1 MIPSRIVGKARGEN
15 WIGLIDATYA
25 IVLTLLVIELPII
38 ILDNLSAGETHH
50 YPPGDLANAIAVIII
65 GYFAIFTI
73 IYDVWAYHKALL
85 ADALKLR
92 MFAITTGWL
101 LFVSSLV
108 SPFYYLVNHY
118 AVELIL
124 HIGEDISRERKYLAV
139 ARFTVF
145 VLISI
150 LYLILAI
157 LAIIEKRQL
166 GQSIEKRKEL
176 HILCG
181 TALSKS
187 LLTIAVGLIGDVLFI
202 SPPFLILT
210 IAISTYVPFNLFDVN
225 PLRRLIQP
233 R

>member
-1 MIPSRIVGKARGEN
+1 MIPSRIVGRATGEN

-50 YPPGDLANAIAVIII
+50 YPPGDLVNAIAAIII

-73 IYDVWAYHKALL
+73 IYDIWAYHKALL
-85 ADALKLR
+85 ADAIKLR
-92 MFAITTGWL
+92 MFAVATGWL
-101 LFVSSLV
+101 LFFSSLV

-124 HIGEDISRERKYLAV
+124 HVGDDVSRERRHLAV
-139 ARFTVF
+139 VRVVVF
-145 VLISI
+145 LLIGL

-157 LAIIEKRQL
+157 LATIEKRQV
-166 GQSIEKRKEL
+166 GQSIEKRKDL
-176 HILCG
+176 HILFG
-181 TALSKS
+181 TALSKG

-202 SPPFLILT
+202 APPLLILI
-210 IAISTYVPFNLFDVN
+210 IAISTYIPFNLFATN
-225 PLRRLIQP
+225 PLNRLMQRR
-233 R
+233 